1 MAITRTG
8 RLRGGYVG
16 ALLLLLTGSLAQ
28 AQNKSPEQRA
38 AEAIERALQKH
49 GPEVHRCFE
58 TALADRLDVAG
69 ELELEVDVG
78 AGGKVTAARL
88 LPPKTGSAPPALAR
102 CVEDSARHFV
112 IAGIEPG
119 ASVVLPFSFQGQA
132 EQFAVK
138 AADAPD
144 HGPRPPGTKTSTG
157 LPRPAPFAVKILI
170 DPVNTRAP
178 KAALT
183 LLTVSPKN
191 RVAMHRHPNSA
202 KALYLLSGRARL
214 LGASGFTPL
223 ALNPGAAV
231 FVPAGYPIALE
242 TTAAKDAAVFL
253 QIFVPPGPERVYR
266 DPTDAEARASFEV
279 VRDPTRATAPAGVAP
294 VLVDAATAPAHNV
307 GSPGGGPKFS
317 ARILLDEKATGSP
330 ALGLSVVDFPPGFE
344 VPRHAHEGSSEV
356 LFIEEGA
363 GTLEV
368 GSEKVPYEAKTAL
381 YLPAGQPHAAKM
393 SPAGPTRAIQI
404 YAPAGP
410 EQRFRGG
417 PAAAAK

>member
-1 MAITRTG
+1 MGIARSRWWLCG
-8 RLRGGYVG
+8 VVLWAG
-16 ALLLLLTGSLAQ
+16 LAH
-28 AQNKSPEQRA
+28 AQGKTPEQRA

-69 ELELEVDVG
+69 DLELEADVG
-78 AGGKVTAARL
+78 PGGKVVAARL
-88 LPPKTGSAPPALAR
+88 LPPKSGAAPPTLAK

-132 EQFAVK
+132 DQFAVK
-138 AADAPD
+138 VADAPD
-144 HGPRPPGTKTSTG
+144 HGPKPPGTKTSTG
-157 LPRPAPFAVKILI
+157 LPRPAPFTVKILV
-170 DPVNTRAP
+170 DPVNTRTP

-191 RVAMHRHPNSA
+191 RVAMHRHPDSA

-214 LGASGFTPL
+214 LGPPGATPL

-231 FVPAGYPIALE
+231 FVPAGYPMALE
-242 TTAAKDAAVFL
+242 TTSAKDPAVFL
-253 QIFVPPGPERVYR
+253 QVFAPPGPEQVYR
-266 DPTDAEARASFEV
+266 DPSNTEARASFEV
-279 VRDPTRATAPAGVAP
+279 VRDPSKASAPAGAAP
-294 VLVDAATAPAHNV
+294 VLVEGATAAAYSV
-307 GSPGGGPKFS
+307 GPPNGPKFS
-317 ARILLDEKATGSP
+317 ARILLDEKATGSA

-344 VPRHAHEGSSEV
+344 VPRHTHEGSSEI
-356 LFIEEGA
+356 LFIEEGG

-381 YLPAGQPHAAKM
+381 YIPANQPHAAKL
-393 SPAGPTRAIQI
+393 SAAGPSRAIQI

-410 EQRFRGG
+410 EQRFRGA
-417 PAAAAK
+417 PAGK